1 MFKTILV
8 ILSAPIFVS
17 SAWADDGLCKTM
29 AALAKTSAEQREAGV
44 ARDALLRRFVQEGKL
59 EKGDSATPFVFNT
72 VVWVYDENVPAK
84 TAYRQMYDKCSKALA
99 KRR

>member
-1 MFKTILV
+1 MIKMILA
-8 ILSAPIFVS
+8 ILSAPIFFS

-29 AALAKTSAEQREAGV
+29 AALAKTSAEQRDAGV
-44 ARDALLRRFVQEGKL
+44 ARDVLLRRFVQEGKL

-84 TAYRQMYDKCSKALA
+84 TAYRQMYDKCS
-99 KRR
+99 

>member
-1 MFKTILV
+1 MFKTMLV
-8 ILSAPIFVS
+8 IFSTLIFAS
-17 SAWADDGLCKTM
+17 SAWADEELCKTM

-44 ARDALLRRFVQEGKL
+44 PRDALLRRFVQEGKL

-84 TAYRQMYDKCSKALA
+84 TAYRQMYEKCSKALA

>member
-1 MFKTILV
+1 MIKMILA
-8 ILSAPIFVS
+8 ILSAPIFFS

-29 AALAKTSAEQREAGV
+29 AALAKTSAEQRDAGV
-44 ARDALLRRFVQEGKL
+44 ARDVLLRRFVQEGKL

-84 TAYRQMYDKCSKALA
+84 TAYRKMYDKCSKALA